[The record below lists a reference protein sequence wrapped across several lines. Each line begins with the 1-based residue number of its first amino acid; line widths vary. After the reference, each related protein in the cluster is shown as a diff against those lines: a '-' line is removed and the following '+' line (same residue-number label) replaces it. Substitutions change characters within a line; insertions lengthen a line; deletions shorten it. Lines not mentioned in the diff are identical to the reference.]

1 MIFVDLSRNPMAS
14 RNPYQPFCC
23 LEAPFCSASRIEEA
37 VYDMLQQ
44 WPKQIHVSHFKNREE
59 RSLDVDAFV
68 AASADLVSTPTSDD
82 GSVTAFLSSFP
93 LPLILRALDSGS
105 PSQTRGMEGLEE
117 EGEEGE
123 TETGVSEAAMQLQQA
138 AVQALFR
145 VFKSNVLQRMAEGGE
160 EEMQELGSQGE
171 VARRVV
177 GEGLV
182 RCLGDD
188 HLPVAAAATD
198 ALAAFCRSPLGVVR
212 VLGPWVCGSEAFDM
226 VCSHNPSVP
235 QSSLPA
241 FRSFQSLIFSSD
253 QLYKLTRS
261 SHSQV
266 QQRVVEAALRLAN
279 QSQHA
284 MSAVEKLDL
293 LQPLVA
299 ELQGVAGMSEGGTE
313 GGGGTGGGAS
323 EEGGDALAAL
333 AACELVSEVQFPP
346 LVIASIPLLVSLRPW
361 CLVLSIVWSLL
372 KPRIDE
378 IHEAL
383 VHICTKASIPLPVS
397 LHPWCLVLH
406 CAAFPPLYVSRC
418 PRKCQF
424 TSSRVGVELLEP
436 RIDEIHEALV
446 QICTKASTP
455 APPAAAEGAT
465 PSAAAAAAAR
475 PAAAALDMGMDLL
488 LPAALKCA
496 ARLTSPATPGVMA
509 PLTLIQADE
518 VAALFNSMCEV
529 WGRSEEH
536 VPAETVEGFF
546 DALATYARSTHGTRL
561 LLNPRR
567 HIISFVLKRA
577 FGGCGPHT
585 SLHTASL
592 YALASIFGAD
602 RVEGSEPVQMVP
614 SQSLHAL
621 SLLLYPVAAGV
632 AVCTGFYLRSR
643 QGGGERARA
652 KIPKSIER
660 LAFYCLHS
668 PFSPQAS
675 LYALASIFG
684 ADRVEGSEPVQM
696 VPVHA
701 THSGI
706 SGVDERGGVGG
717 AGGGGEGMDLEVGDD
732 GETKLKEE
740 TFAAAAKAPG
750 GPTLA
755 VSFAMEEGEWGVQE
769 GSEPV
774 QMVPVHATHS
784 GISGVDEGGGAGG
797 AGGGGE
803 GMDLEVGD
811 DGETKLKEETLGE
824 EPVGGGEGAGGGGE
838 GIDLEVGDDGE
849 TKLKEETFAA
859 AAKAP
864 GGPTLAVSAGRVG
877 VIWVEGSDNTGGV
890 LWGCWGGW
898 GGGAGMDL
906 EVGDDGETKLKEE
919 TFVAAAKA
927 PGGPTLAGVFVSL
940 LKRSEEIRV
949 AVYRLLAAVVER
961 EWAAVELCGD
971 WGLVQMVTDAQAER
985 HKAAMDWRHSCCVAM
1000 STAAEAQHASIS
1012 FNCTAQLAEAV
1023 RRGPYLRPREIE
1035 PRPIV
1040 VTDERP
1046 PTGF

>member
-1 MIFVDLSRNPMAS
+1 M
-14 RNPYQPFCC
+14 
-23 LEAPFCSASRIEEA
+23 
-37 VYDMLQQ
+37 
-44 WPKQIHVSHFKNREE
+44 
-59 RSLDVDAFV
+59 
-68 AASADLVSTPTSDD
+68 
-82 GSVTAFLSSFP
+82 
-93 LPLILRALDSGS
+93 
-105 PSQTRGMEGLEE
+105 TRGMEGLEE
-117 EGEEGE
+117 EGEKER
-123 TETGVSEAAMQLQQA
+123 GVLEESEAAVRLQQA

-145 VFKSNVLQRMAEGGE
+145 PYAEKGMLSPAPDMRRLCCFALQRMAEGGE
-160 EEMQELGSQGE
+160 EELQELGSQGE

-182 RCLGDD
+182 RCLGDE

-198 ALAAFCRSPLGVVR
+198 ALAAFCRSALGV
-212 VLGPWVCGSEAFDM
+212 
-226 VCSHNPSVP
+226 
-235 QSSLPA
+235 
-241 FRSFQSLIFSSD
+241 SLIFSSD
-253 QLYKLTRS
+253 HLYKLTRS

-299 ELQGVAGMSEGGTE
+299 ELQGVAGMGVSGTE
-313 GGGGTGGGAS
+313 GGGGTRAGAS

-333 AACELVSEVQFPP
+333 AACELVSE
-346 LVIASIPLLVSLRPW
+346 
-361 CLVLSIVWSLL
+361 
-372 KPRIDE
+372 
-378 IHEAL
+378 
-383 VHICTKASIPLPVS
+383 
-397 LHPWCLVLH
+397 
-406 CAAFPPLYVSRC
+406 
-418 PRKCQF
+418 F

-455 APPAAAEGAT
+455 ALATTEGEAPSSSAA
-465 PSAAAAAAAR
+465 AAAAAAAR
-475 PAAAALDMGMDLL
+475 PAESSLHLGLDLL

-518 VAALFNSMCEV
+518 VAALFNSLCEA
-529 WGRSEEH
+529 WGRSEQH

-585 SLHTASL
+585 SLHTVSHLVCPLLLHTVSHLVCPLLLHTVSHLVRLLLLHTVSHLVCPLLLHTVSHLEWCLRMYLCFLLTFKSLRSPILCAPPFSALPHSLHSPILCAPPFSALPHSLRSPILCTPPFSALPHSLRSPILCTPPFSALPHSLRSPILCAPPFSALPHSLRSPVVFVTPFFQASL
-592 YALASIFGAD
+592 HRLAPLHASALASIFGAD
-602 RVEGSEPVQMVP
+602 
-614 SQSLHAL
+614 
-621 SLLLYPVAAGV
+621 
-632 AVCTGFYLRSR
+632 C
-643 QGGGERARA
+643 
-652 KIPKSIER
+652 
-660 LAFYCLHS
+660 
-668 PFSPQAS
+668 
-675 LYALASIFG
+675 
-684 ADRVEGSEPVQM
+684 VEGSEPVQM

-701 THSGI
+701 THTTPTLLLTFTSLHCTPLLLLPPLFCRPLFCERICIGIWSRQGGGERAGADGASACHPLFIPSPPHPTFLHTLSHTQASLHALASVFGADRVEGSEPVQIVPVHATHSGI
-706 SGVDERGGVGG
+706 SGVDE
-717 AGGGGEGMDLEVGDD
+717 GGGEGGGMDLEVGDD

-740 TFAAAAKAPG
+740 TFA
-750 GPTLA
+750 
-755 VSFAMEEGEWGVQE
+755 
-769 GSEPV
+769 
-774 QMVPVHATHS
+774 
-784 GISGVDEGGGAGG
+784 
-797 AGGGGE
+797 
-803 GMDLEVGD
+803 
-811 DGETKLKEETLGE
+811 
-824 EPVGGGEGAGGGGE
+824 
-838 GIDLEVGDDGE
+838 
-849 TKLKEETFAA
+849 
-859 AAKAP
+859 
-864 GGPTLAVSAGRVG
+864 
-877 VIWVEGSDNTGGV
+877 
-890 LWGCWGGW
+890 
-898 GGGAGMDL
+898 
-906 EVGDDGETKLKEE
+906 
-919 TFVAAAKA
+919 AAAKA

-961 EWAAVELCGD
+961 EWAAMELSGSYLCYLSVVFESVPLLLVLLPLQVYRLLAAVVEREWAAVELCGD

-985 HKAAMDWRHSCCVAM
+985 HKAGEGHDMCGAGWGCVCCVPFSWDDQRSGWATDGAPVELCGDWGLVQMVADAQTERHKAADKLLRRVGNRVGSSGAVWGLGSGANGGDRRSGGEAQSRHSCCVAM

-1046 PTGF
+1046 PSGF

>member
-1 MIFVDLSRNPMAS
+1 MGPLAS
-14 RNPYQPFCC
+14 
-23 LEAPFCSASRIEEA
+23 
-37 VYDMLQQ
+37 
-44 WPKQIHVSHFKNREE
+44 EE
-59 RSLDVDAFV
+59 RPLDVDAFV

-93 LPLILRALDSGS
+93 LPLILRALDSGP

-117 EGEEGE
+117 EGEKER
-123 TETGVSEAAMQLQQA
+123 GVLEESEAAVRLQQA

-145 VFKSNVLQRMAEGGE
+145 VFKSNVVLPVLPSLVPYAEKGMLSPAPDMRRLCCFALQRMAEGGE
-160 EEMQELGSQGE
+160 EELQELGSQGE

-182 RCLGDD
+182 RCLGDE

-198 ALAAFCRSPLGVVR
+198 ALAAFCRSALGV
-212 VLGPWVCGSEAFDM
+212 
-226 VCSHNPSVP
+226 
-235 QSSLPA
+235 
-241 FRSFQSLIFSSD
+241 SLIFSSD
-253 QLYKLTRS
+253 HLYKLTRS

-299 ELQGVAGMSEGGTE
+299 ELQGVAGMGVSGTE
-313 GGGGTGGGAS
+313 GGGGTRAGAS

-333 AACELVSEVQFPP
+333 AACELVSE
-346 LVIASIPLLVSLRPW
+346 
-361 CLVLSIVWSLL
+361 
-372 KPRIDE
+372 
-378 IHEAL
+378 
-383 VHICTKASIPLPVS
+383 
-397 LHPWCLVLH
+397 
-406 CAAFPPLYVSRC
+406 
-418 PRKCQF
+418 F

-455 APPAAAEGAT
+455 ALATTEGEAPSSSAA
-465 PSAAAAAAAR
+465 AAAAAAAR
-475 PAAAALDMGMDLL
+475 PAESSLHLGLDLL

-518 VAALFNSMCEV
+518 VAALFNSLCEA
-529 WGRSEEH
+529 WGRSEQH

-592 YALASIFGAD
+592 HALASVFGAD
-602 RVEGSEPVQMVP
+602 RVEGSEPVQ
-614 SQSLHAL
+614 
-621 SLLLYPVAAGV
+621 
-632 AVCTGFYLRSR
+632 
-643 QGGGERARA
+643 
-652 KIPKSIER
+652 I
-660 LAFYCLHS
+660 
-668 PFSPQAS
+668 
-675 LYALASIFG
+675 
-684 ADRVEGSEPVQM
+684 

-706 SGVDERGGVGG
+706 SGVDE
-717 AGGGGEGMDLEVGDD
+717 GGGEGGGMDLEVGDD

-740 TFAAAAKAPG
+740 TFA
-750 GPTLA
+750 
-755 VSFAMEEGEWGVQE
+755 
-769 GSEPV
+769 
-774 QMVPVHATHS
+774 
-784 GISGVDEGGGAGG
+784 
-797 AGGGGE
+797 
-803 GMDLEVGD
+803 
-811 DGETKLKEETLGE
+811 
-824 EPVGGGEGAGGGGE
+824 
-838 GIDLEVGDDGE
+838 
-849 TKLKEETFAA
+849 
-859 AAKAP
+859 
-864 GGPTLAVSAGRVG
+864 
-877 VIWVEGSDNTGGV
+877 
-890 LWGCWGGW
+890 
-898 GGGAGMDL
+898 
-906 EVGDDGETKLKEE
+906 
-919 TFVAAAKA
+919 AAAKA

-1046 PTGF
+1046 PSGF

>member
-1 MIFVDLSRNPMAS
+1 MGPLAS
-14 RNPYQPFCC
+14 
-23 LEAPFCSASRIEEA
+23 
-37 VYDMLQQ
+37 
-44 WPKQIHVSHFKNREE
+44 EE

-123 TETGVSEAAMQLQQA
+123 TKTGVSEAAMQLQQA

-145 VFKSNVLQRMAEGGE
+145 VFKSNVVLPVLPALLPYAEKGMLSPSPDMRRLCCFALQRMAEGGE

-182 RCLGDD
+182 RCLGDE

-198 ALAAFCRSPLGVVR
+198 ALAAFCRSALGVS
-212 VLGPWVCGSEAFDM
+212 P
-226 VCSHNPSVP
+226 
-235 QSSLPA
+235 
-241 FRSFQSLIFSSD
+241 IFSSD
-253 QLYKLTRS
+253 HLYKLTRS

-293 LQPLVA
+293 LEPLVA
-299 ELQGVAGMSEGGTE
+299 ELQGVAGMGVSGTE
-313 GGGGTGGGAS
+313 GGGGTGAGAS

-333 AACELVSEVQFPP
+333 AACELVSE
-346 LVIASIPLLVSLRPW
+346 
-361 CLVLSIVWSLL
+361 
-372 KPRIDE
+372 
-378 IHEAL
+378 
-383 VHICTKASIPLPVS
+383 
-397 LHPWCLVLH
+397 
-406 CAAFPPLYVSRC
+406 
-418 PRKCQF
+418 F

-455 APPAAAEGAT
+455 ALATTEGEA
-465 PSAAAAAAAR
+465 PSSSAAASAAAAR
-475 PAAAALDMGMDLL
+475 PAESSLHLGLDLL

-518 VAALFNSMCEV
+518 VAALFNSLCEA
-529 WGRSEEH
+529 WGRSEQH
-536 VPAETVEGFF
+536 VPAETVVGFF

-567 HIISFVLKRA
+567 HIISFVLKHA

-592 YALASIFGAD
+592 HALAS
-602 RVEGSEPVQMVP
+602 V
-614 SQSLHAL
+614 
-621 SLLLYPVAAGV
+621 
-632 AVCTGFYLRSR
+632 
-643 QGGGERARA
+643 
-652 KIPKSIER
+652 
-660 LAFYCLHS
+660 
-668 PFSPQAS
+668 
-675 LYALASIFG
+675 FG

-706 SGVDERGGVGG
+706 SGVDEGGGGG

-740 TFAAAAKAPG
+740 TFA
-750 GPTLA
+750 
-755 VSFAMEEGEWGVQE
+755 
-769 GSEPV
+769 
-774 QMVPVHATHS
+774 
-784 GISGVDEGGGAGG
+784 
-797 AGGGGE
+797 
-803 GMDLEVGD
+803 
-811 DGETKLKEETLGE
+811 
-824 EPVGGGEGAGGGGE
+824 
-838 GIDLEVGDDGE
+838 
-849 TKLKEETFAA
+849 
-859 AAKAP
+859 
-864 GGPTLAVSAGRVG
+864 
-877 VIWVEGSDNTGGV
+877 
-890 LWGCWGGW
+890 
-898 GGGAGMDL
+898 
-906 EVGDDGETKLKEE
+906 
-919 TFVAAAKA
+919 AAAKA

-971 WGLVQMVTDAQAER
+971 WGLVQMVADAQAER

-1023 RRGPYLRPREIE
+1023 RRGPYLRPREVE

>member
-1 MIFVDLSRNPMAS
+1 MGPLAS
-14 RNPYQPFCC
+14 
-23 LEAPFCSASRIEEA
+23 
-37 VYDMLQQ
+37 
-44 WPKQIHVSHFKNREE
+44 EE
-59 RSLDVDAFV
+59 RPLDADTFV

-93 LPLILRALDSGS
+93 LPLILRALDTGPS
-105 PSQTRGMEGLEE
+105 SQTQGMEE
-117 EGEEGE
+117 EGEGDR
-123 TETGVSEAAMQLQQA
+123 GVSEAAMQLQQA

-145 VFKSNVLQRMAEGGE
+145 VFKSNVVLPVLPSLLPYAEKGMLSPSPDMRRLCCFALQRMAEGGE

-182 RCLGDD
+182 RCLGDE

-198 ALAAFCRSPLGVVR
+198 ALAAFCRSPLGV
-212 VLGPWVCGSEAFDM
+212 
-226 VCSHNPSVP
+226 
-235 QSSLPA
+235 
-241 FRSFQSLIFSSD
+241 SLIFSSD
-253 QLYKLTRS
+253 HLYKLTRS

-266 QQRVVEAALRLAN
+266 QQRAVEAALRLAN

-293 LQPLVA
+293 LQPLVM
-299 ELQGVAGMSEGGTE
+299 ELQGVAGMGESGTE
-313 GGGGTGGGAS
+313 RGGGTGGGS
-323 EEGGDALAAL
+323 TEEGGDALAAL
-333 AACELVSEVQFPP
+333 AACELVSEVQFTRHSFKSTLSSSVPCGGAFLPP
-346 LVIASIPLLVSLRPW
+346 SPHA
-361 CLVLSIVWSLL
+361 
-372 KPRIDE
+372 
-378 IHEAL
+378 
-383 VHICTKASIPLPVS
+383 
-397 LHPWCLVLH
+397 
-406 CAAFPPLYVSRC
+406 
-418 PRKCQF
+418 CQF

-436 RIDEIHEALV
+436 RIDEIHQALV
-446 QICTKASTP
+446 QICTKASSP
-455 APPAAAEGAT
+455 APAAPSSSPAA
-465 PSAAAAAAAR
+465 AAAAAAAR
-475 PAAAALDMGMDLL
+475 PAEASLQLGLNLL

-518 VAALFNSMCEV
+518 VAALFNSMCEA
-529 WGRSEEH
+529 WGLSEEH

-546 DALATYARSTHGTRL
+546 DALATYARWFFDALATYACCESLAAYAL
-561 LLNPRR
+561 LPPKCFVRAPCSCTLCVLSSPVPAC
-567 HIISFVLKRA
+567 IISFVLKHALTPPCIRA
-577 FGGCGPHT
+577 RGASQGTWCQPGHVVPARARGASQGTWCQPGHVVPARAPGASQGTWCQPVHLVPARARGASQGTWCQSTWCQGTWCQGMPRHPNLENSQT
-585 SLHTASL
+585 SLTWCQMSPLPSSFPHPLCTGLSICIGVHL
-592 YALASIFGAD
+592 WSRQGVSTCIFGAD

-614 SQSLHAL
+614 MHATL
-621 SLLLYPVAAGV
+621 SSSPFLP
-632 AVCTGFYLRSR
+632 TLR
-643 QGGGERARA
+643 
-652 KIPKSIER
+652 
-660 LAFYCLHS
+660 HS
-668 PFSPQAS
+668 PSNTQAS
-675 LYALASIFG
+675 LHALASIFG

-706 SGVDERGGVGG
+706 SGVDEGGGGG

-750 GPTLA
+750 GPTL
-755 VSFAMEEGEWGVQE
+755 
-769 GSEPV
+769 
-774 QMVPVHATHS
+774 
-784 GISGVDEGGGAGG
+784 
-797 AGGGGE
+797 
-803 GMDLEVGD
+803 
-811 DGETKLKEETLGE
+811 
-824 EPVGGGEGAGGGGE
+824 
-838 GIDLEVGDDGE
+838 
-849 TKLKEETFAA
+849 
-859 AAKAP
+859 
-864 GGPTLAVSAGRVG
+864 
-877 VIWVEGSDNTGGV
+877 
-890 LWGCWGGW
+890 
-898 GGGAGMDL
+898 
-906 EVGDDGETKLKEE
+906 
-919 TFVAAAKA
+919 
-927 PGGPTLAGVFVSL
+927 
-940 LKRSEEIRV
+940 